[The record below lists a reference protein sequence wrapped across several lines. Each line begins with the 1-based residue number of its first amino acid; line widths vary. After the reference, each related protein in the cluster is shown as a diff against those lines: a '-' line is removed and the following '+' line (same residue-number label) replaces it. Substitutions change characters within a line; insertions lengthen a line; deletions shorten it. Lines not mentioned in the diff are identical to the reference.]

1 MQTIEAFLWSLFCCP
16 LFVFLTF
23 IIVFMDIVR
32 NCLFSFILYSQIG
45 NDIRILLLSYRK
57 LFYDSS
63 IFPYFCSWFMT
74 GDSSDHVQITELK
87 STDRTLLRH
96 AHESWLSIVQTDLTL
111 CYKLGSMQLLH
122 LDLIF
127 LMRWM
132 LMCRHCGSLDGK
144 GFWWTRIGR
153 S

>member
-1 MQTIEAFLWSLFCCP
+1 MLVLSSSSV
-16 LFVFLTF
+16 FVA
-23 IIVFMDIVR
+23 
-32 NCLFSFILYSQIG
+32 C
-45 NDIRILLLSYRK
+45 
-57 LFYDSS
+57 DS
-63 IFPYFCSWFMT
+63 
-74 GDSSDHVQITELK
+74 GDEPGGAVQLAELR
-87 STDRTLLRH
+87 STDRTLLRR

-132 LMCRHCGSLDGK
+132 LMCRHCGSFDGK